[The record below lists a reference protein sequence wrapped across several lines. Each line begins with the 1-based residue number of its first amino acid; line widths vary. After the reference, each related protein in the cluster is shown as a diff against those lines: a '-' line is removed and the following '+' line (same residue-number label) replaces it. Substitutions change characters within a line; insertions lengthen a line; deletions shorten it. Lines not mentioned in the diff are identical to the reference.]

1 MSQKGQA
8 LLLLKQVL
16 SLTTEA
22 NVWRLRKTI
31 NLIASEN
38 IMSPIALK
46 AYMSDFMHRY
56 AEGRPFKRYY
66 QGTLY
71 IDK

>member
-66 QGTLY
+66 QG
-71 IDK
+71 